1 MPSTAIFDLRRSG
14 DPLAG
19 YQLGKKAIEE
29 DPSDQWVQRAF
40 AYCALDLAN
49 AASQRAEYDTAQRL
63 IAEVNSLTSI
73 LSDGILLR
81 SIKRA
86 ESQANPNMKIFNQAV
101 QASRSGNR
109 QQALELY
116 RLATAEMPD
125 DQDVAA
131 GLGWELYHQLNTL
144 ASSKDIDVH
153 TIRKLLA
160 EYIKLKNDRP
170 STLHSSILRV
180 AYRIADQDGFDY
192 VKFVKLWDLK
202 KLTDGDY
209 EKFTADNGN
218 IYPSLAEKTIQK
230 LSRKLVDK
238 QEDCLDLVNY
248 FLPFLDDAIERFSDN
263 NWLVYYKAKLLH
275 KIGAQEAALS
285 FTTKFVRSKIADFWS
300 WGLLADVVSDN
311 GDLESALSCYCKSL
325 LCRTDEDFLGKI
337 RLKLARILLE
347 KGLLENAKYEFEM
360 VSANY
365 NKNGWKIQ
373 ESLSAHLNSDWYAST
388 KAVKSNKNFYRENET
403 KADELAF
410 GDKPWLKGVLGDVFE
425 TNQSPPNKRRNI
437 YVSLDDSECPI
448 EISIPERKYDFSGI
462 SVRDTILVKGELDA
476 NNRFNVFLIKPANY
490 FNYLDIFKDAI
501 GVIDHINSTRGVFH
515 FMVDRNIN
523 GLMNISDCGFNISD
537 GDVVALKIF
546 KYHSADLEPRYKA
559 ISCSATNIRPSSE
572 LISDFS
578 ELVEHTNNGLA
589 FTHSG
594 IFIDRNLVEKYKII
608 EGDCVQGKSIL
619 NFNRRRSI
627 WGRKAVGILTV
638 IKTESLEKYSDEDD
652 QFYEE
657 LAAPFLEDLN

>member
-1 MPSTAIFDLRRSG
+1 MSSKEIFELRRNG
-14 DPLAG
+14 DLMAG
-19 YQLGKKAIEE
+19 YNLGKKLLEV
-29 DPSDQWVQRAF
+29 DPSDAWVLKAF

-49 AASQRAEYDTAQRL
+49 AASQRSEYSTAQQF
-63 IAEVNSLTSI
+63 IAEVNSLKAI
-73 LSDGILLR
+73 LSDNILVK
-81 SIKRA
+81 SIRKA
-86 ESQANPNMKIFNQAV
+86 EALANPSMKVANEAA
-101 QASRSGNR
+101 QASRAGNR
-109 QQALELY
+109 AQALELY
-116 RLATAEMPD
+116 RSAIIELSD
-125 DQDVAA
+125 NQDVAI
-131 GLGWELYHQLNTL
+131 GLAWELYHQLNTL
-144 ASSKDIDVH
+144 TANEAVNVNAV
-153 TIRKLLA
+153 RRLLA
-160 EYIKLKNDRP
+160 EYINLKNERP
-170 STLHSSILRV
+170 SNLHSRILR
-180 AYRIADQDGFDY
+180 IAQKLSDQDGFNY
-192 VKFVKLWDLK
+192 VAFVKLWDLK
-202 KLTDGDY
+202 NLTDDDY
-209 EKFTADNGN
+209 QNFTAQNG
-218 IYPSLAEKTIQK
+218 IKYPSLAEKSIQK
-230 LSRKLVDK
+230 AARRAERQDNNLELI
-238 QEDCLDLVNY
+238 NY
-248 FLPFLDDAIERFSDN
+248 LLPFLDDAIERFVDN

-275 KIGAQEAALS
+275 KIGSREAALS
-285 FTTKFVRSKIADFWS
+285 FTTKFVRSKLTDFWS
-300 WGLLADVVSDN
+300 WDLLADVVLEN
-311 GDLESALSCYCKSL
+311 GDSEVALSCYCKSL

-337 RLKLARILLE
+337 RLKLASILI
-347 KGLLENAKYEFEM
+347 KQGLLENAKYEIEQ
-360 VSANY
+360 VLANY
-365 NKNGWKIQ
+365 TKNGWRLQ
-373 ESLSAHLNSDWYAST
+373 ESLASHLNSDWYAST

-410 GDKPWLKGVLGDVFE
+410 GDKPWLKGVLGDIFE

-437 YVSLDDSECPI
+437 YVSLDDSEFPI
-448 EISIPERKYDFSGI
+448 EISIPEKKYDFSGM

-476 NNRFNVFLIKPANY
+476 NNRFNVFLIKPANS
-490 FNYLDIFKDAI
+490 FNYLDIFKDLI

-523 GLMNISDCGFNISD
+523 GLMNISDCGFNVSD

-638 IKTESLEKYSDEDD
+638 IKTEGLEKYSDEDD

>member
-131 GLGWELYHQLNTL
+131 GLGWELYHQLNIL
-144 ASSKDIDVH
+144 VSSKEVDVH
-153 TIRKLLA
+153 AIRKLLA

-180 AYRIADQDGFDY
+180 AYKISDQDNFNY
-192 VKFVKLWDLK
+192 VAFVKLWDLK
-202 KLTDGDY
+202 NLNEGDY
-209 EKFTADNGN
+209 KEYTAENGKS
-218 IYPSLAEKTIQK
+218 YPSLAEKTIQK
-230 LSRKLVDK
+230 SAKRVERQESSLGLVS
-238 QEDCLDLVNY
+238 Y
-248 FLPFLDDAIERFSDN
+248 ILPFLDEAIERFGDN

-275 KIGAQEAALS
+275 KIGDQEEALS
-285 FTTKFVRSKIADFWS
+285 FTTKFVRSKITDFWS

-337 RLKLARILLE
+337 RLKLARILIE

-425 TNQSPPNKRRNI
+425 TNQSPPKKRRKI
-437 YVSLDDSECPI
+437 YVTMNDLKIPLEVSVSEK
-448 EISIPERKYDFSGI
+448 KYDFSSMGSNETLLI
-462 SVRDTILVKGELDA
+462 KGDLDS
-476 NNRFNVFLIKPANY
+476 NNRFVVYLIKPSKILKHSDV
-490 FNYLDIFKDAI
+490 FSEII
-501 GVIDHINSTRGVFH
+501 GVVGSVKKARGVFE
-515 FMVDRNIN
+515 FMVDREVKGQLNLADYSFEVLEGSAI
-523 GLMNISDCGFNISD
+523 
-537 GDVVALKIF
+537 ALNLFQYYTRDSEIK
-546 KYHSADLEPRYKA
+546 YKA
-559 ISCSATNIRPSSE
+559 ISCLHTDAQPNPE
-572 LISDFS
+572 LISSFDEIIENVYNS
-578 ELVEHTNNGLA
+578 MA
-589 FTHSG
+589 FTESG
-594 IFIDRNLVEKYKII
+594 IFIDRNLVEKYKIQ
-608 EGDCVQGKSIL
+608 EGCRVQGQSIL
-619 NFNRRRSI
+619 NFNRTRNI
-627 WGRKAVGILTV
+627 WGRKAIGILK
-638 IKTESLEKYSDEDD
+638 IIRNYSSEKSYDLDD
-652 QFYEE
+652 QFFEN